1 MLKKENNIEKLI
13 EAFNKVKDIEHP
25 VVVHI
30 HTIKGHGLAPAEE
43 NKEAFHWIL
52 PGALDEKEAT
62 PLVQTEDYTSLTK
75 DFILKSN

>member
-1 MLKKENNIEKLI
+1 MLKKETISKNLL

-52 PGALDEKEAT
+52 PGALDEKKQH
-62 PLVQTEDYTSLTK
+62 L
-75 DFILKSN
+75 